1 MRYGIVFF
9 SGTGNTK
16 FVAKQFKKNL
26 EQKGHKVTL
35 IDISEHKEFKD
46 EYEAYIFGGPL
57 YAGMITDVLEK
68 FVMSNIK
75 DGKRR
80 KVMVFSTQVS
90 SNNKGTNYLAYYLE
104 RMNFDVIREEII
116 TMPNNYYFS
125 RFKKVKATDIQKLKK
140 ECMKNSKNIISLF
153 LKNEEKRNEVSDS
166 KIAFKMWFYNKF
178 KNFSKNWARKK
189 LSVDMK
195 KCIKCK
201 KCESVCI
208 TGNIKVEDEV
218 LFGDKCISCRKC
230 LDLCPTNSFLYN
242 KKAID
247 KYKI

>member
-35 IDISEHKEFKD
+35 IDISENKEFKD

-68 FVMSNIK
+68 FAMSNIK

-80 KVMVFSTQVS
+80 KVMVFSTQAS
-90 SNNKGTNYLAYYLE
+90 SNNKGTDYLAYYLE

-125 RFKKVKATDIQKLKK
+125 RFKKAKATDIQKLKK
-140 ECMKNSKNIISLF
+140 DCMKNSKNIINLF
-153 LKNEEKRNEVSDS
+153 LKNAEKRNETSDS
-166 KIAFKMWFYNKF
+166 KVAFKMWFYNKF
-178 KNFSKNWARKK
+178 KKLSKKWARKK

-201 KCESVCI
+201 KCELGCI
-208 TGNIKVEDEV
+208 TKNIKVEDEV

-230 LDLCPTNSFLYN
+230 LNLCPTNSFLYN
-242 KKAID
+242 KKAINQ
-247 KYKI
+247 YKI